1 MIPHILHIKNF
12 LSYGPETQ
20 IIDFRPYNLISLSGK
35 NGHGKSALLDAI
47 TWGIWGQARKSS
59 GQAKPDAGLMHLGQ
73 KHMMVI
79 LEFEVNGIIYRV
91 RREYLQTQSKAF
103 ATLDFGIQSKDGKLI
118 ALTDKTIKDTQDKI
132 DRTIGITY
140 ESFANSTFL
149 RQGQSNEFS
158 KKSPKERKEIL
169 AQILQL
175 QRFENQKKIALAHT
189 RKLQQEYQ
197 TNLQIQQRITQELT
211 ELATVQEL
219 YLQITQKI
227 DTLVQQKNILQKD
240 LASVQKELQILAGQ
254 ENEHNFILKQKIELE
269 EKLNT
274 LSQQIAQLQKDL
286 LDFNNPLSTQELK
299 SQQEK
304 IELELFKSQKAHQ
317 EKLSFRENYLTIKEQ
332 LQQKLSS
339 IQQNFDKKS
348 QEYQL
353 TLSKQEEIIKHTSI
367 QSKEE
372 ELKLIQIIN
381 QLQIAVRQNNDSLEI
396 IKKSGQSS
404 ELWQQE
410 KNNYDQKRQEYQ
422 NICAQGTYLKQ
433 HAQKLETDIT
443 HLQNDQ
449 HNNCLSCLQE
459 LNDQNKQQLIQKL
472 QLELQ
477 DIQKQLEAYK
487 NSAQIL
493 KTEFSQIQNNIQKH
507 QQEHELFLETK
518 AKQEQQQI
526 IIDQLHN
533 QEKALKEKINSL
545 QSSLQQALQ
554 AIDILKKDF
563 ETIVNDHKKA
573 LEDPEIQALQ
583 KSLVDIELKAKALVI
598 LSPEN
603 YQKLESELKII
614 TEQIKKQTAPD
625 QMIELQ
631 TILGQLLQQKNS
643 IESQLQN
650 LVQQIKNYQNLFE
663 NIHAL
668 KEQEKKN
675 IQLLEQNQQE
685 QQVVLI
691 EKGSLEQKQKKQNDL
706 TSEMLSIT
714 TSTKNLQQ
722 ELSDYQEICKALGKD
737 GIQALLIEQAIP
749 EIEHETNQILGR
761 LTNNQTQIFIE
772 SLKDLKKGGSKE
784 TLDIKI
790 SDSFGIRDYEMFSG
804 GEAFRI
810 DFALRIGISKLLARR
825 AGTTLQ
831 TIFIDEGFGS
841 QDEEG
846 LGLIMDN
853 IYKIQEEFAK
863 IIVVSHLQ
871 EMKEQFPVQFIV
883 EKKRSGSM
891 VSIVEQG

>member
-1 MIPHILHIKNF
+1 MIPHVLHIKNF

-79 LEFEVNGIIYRV
+79 LEFEVNGNIYRV

-140 ESFANSTFL
+140 ESFVNSTFL

-189 RKLQQEYQ
+189 RKLQLEYQ

-211 ELATVQEL
+211 ELTTVQEQ
-219 YLQITQKI
+219 YLLITQKI
-227 DTLVQQKNILQKD
+227 DLFEQQKNIVQKD
-240 LASVQKELQILAGQ
+240 LAILQKELQVLAGQ
-254 ENEHNFILKQKIELE
+254 ENEHNFIVKQKIEVE

-274 LSQQIAQLQKDL
+274 ISQQIVKLQKDL

-299 SQQEK
+299 TKQEK
-304 IELELFKSQKAHQ
+304 IEQELLKSQQAHQ
-317 EKLSFRENYLTIKEQ
+317 EKLTLRENYLTIKEE

-353 TLSKQEEIIKHTSI
+353 TISKQEEIIKHAST
-367 QSKEE
+367 QGKEE
-372 ELKLIQIIN
+372 EHKLLQITN
-381 QLQIAVRQNNDSLEI
+381 QLQIAVKQNNDSLEI

-404 ELWQQE
+404 KLWQQE

-433 HAQKLETDIT
+433 HLQKLETDII

-449 HNNCLSCLQE
+449 HKNCLSCLQE
-459 LNDQNKQQLIQKL
+459 LNNQTKQQLIQKL
-472 QLELQ
+472 NLELQ
-477 DIQKQLEAYK
+477 TIQNQLEIYK
-487 NSAQIL
+487 NTAQKL
-493 KTEFSQIQNNIQKH
+493 KLELTIIQNNIQTY

-526 IIDQLHN
+526 IINQLLN
-533 QEKALKEKINSL
+533 QEKALKEKIDSLQNSL
-545 QSSLQQALQ
+545 KQALQ
-554 AIDILKKDF
+554 TIDLLIKDLQ
-563 ETIVNDHKKA
+563 TITNDHKKA
-573 LEDPEIQALQ
+573 IESSEIQALQ
-583 KSLVDIELKAKALVI
+583 KNLIDIEIKAKALLI

-603 YQKLESELKII
+603 YQKLELELKTL

-631 TILGQLLQQKNS
+631 TILGQLLQQKNT

-650 LVQQIKNYQNLFE
+650 LIQQIKNYE
-663 NIHAL
+663 NISGNIANL
-668 KEQEKKN
+668 KEQEKKS
-675 IQLLEQNQQE
+675 IQSLEHNQQD
-685 QQVVLI
+685 QQALLI
-691 EKGSLEQKQKKQNDL
+691 EKGSLEQKQKKQSDL
-706 TSEMLSIT
+706 TTEMLSIT

-790 SDSFGIRDYEMFSG
+790 ADSFGIRDYEMFSG

-891 VSIVEQG
+891 ISVVEQG

>member
-1 MIPHILHIKNF
+1 MIPHVLHIKNF

-20 IIDFRPYNLISLSGK
+20 VIDFRPYNLISLSGK

-79 LEFEVNGIIYRV
+79 LEFEVNGNLYRV

-140 ESFANSTFL
+140 ESFVNSTFL

-211 ELATVQEL
+211 DLAAVPEQ
-219 YLQITQKI
+219 YLMVTQKI
-227 DTLVQQKNILQKD
+227 DAHIARHNDLQKE
-240 LASVQKELQILAGQ
+240 LILLQKELQTLIKQ
-254 ENEHNFILKQKIELE
+254 ENEQQFIEKQKTELE
-269 EKLNT
+269 EKYN
-274 LSQQIAQLQKDL
+274 SICKQIADKQNSL
-286 LDFNNPLSTQELK
+286 LNFANPTSIQELK
-299 SQQEK
+299 NKKELLEKTLFESQQSLEK
-304 IELELFKSQKAHQ
+304 
-317 EKLSFRENYLTIKEQ
+317 KLALRETYLATKEQ
-332 LQQKLSS
+332 LQQKTNVL
-339 IQQNFDKKS
+339 QQELDKKT
-348 QEYQL
+348 QEYNL
-353 TLSKQEEIIKHTSI
+353 IINKNEETLKHAVKQK
-367 QSKEE
+367 KEE
-372 ELKLIQIIN
+372 EYKLSQIAM
-381 QLQIAVRQNNDSLEI
+381 QLQTALKQHNHFIEI
-396 IKKSGQSS
+396 ITKCGQSS
-404 ELWQQE
+404 DLWQQE
-410 KNNYDQKRQEYQ
+410 KMGYDQKRQEYQ
-422 NICAQGTYLKQ
+422 NISAQGTYLKQ
-433 HAQKLETDIT
+433 HAQKLEQNII
-443 HLQNDQ
+443 HLQDTQ
-449 HNNCLSCLQE
+449 HNNCLACLQE
-459 LNDQNKQQLIQKL
+459 LNNQTKQQLIQSL
-472 QLELQ
+472 QNELQSIQEQLETYKKNIQLLKLDLHQ
-477 DIQKQLEAYK
+477 KNESIQKY
-487 NSAQIL
+487 
-493 KTEFSQIQNNIQKH
+493 
-507 QQEHELFLETK
+507 QQEHELLLENKAKTEQQLLIIEQLTIQKKDLEKKILELETLQNSTLQNIEIFK
-518 AKQEQQQI
+518 KEFE
-526 IIDQLHN
+526 DFTKSHTQLSENH
-533 QEKALKEKINSL
+533 EIKI
-545 QSSLQQALQ
+545 
-554 AIDILKKDF
+554 
-563 ETIVNDHKKA
+563 
-573 LEDPEIQALQ
+573 LQ
-583 KSLVDIELKAKALVI
+583 KHLLDIETEAKALPI
-598 LSPEN
+598 LSSDN
-603 YQKLESELKII
+603 YKEIELELKTI
-614 TEQIKKQTAPD
+614 TEQIHQQTAPD

-631 TILGQLLQQKNS
+631 TILGQLVQQK
-643 IESQLQN
+643 IELEKQLQI
-650 LVQQIKNYQNLFE
+650 VTDQIKNYTDLAQNFQK
-663 NIHAL
+663 I
-668 KEQEKKN
+668 KELEKKT
-675 IQLLEQNQQE
+675 IHDLEQNQRE
-685 QQVVLI
+685 QQNLLV
-691 EKGSLEQKQKKQNDL
+691 EKGSLEQKQKKQSDL
-706 TSEMLSIT
+706 SSEIIAID

-749 EIEHETNQILGR
+749 EIEHETNLILSR

-790 SDSFGIRDYEMFSG
+790 ADSFGIRDYEMFSG

-863 IIVVSHLQ
+863 IIVVSHLP

-883 EKKRSGSM
+883 EKKRSGS
-891 VSIVEQG
+891 VVLIQEQG

>member
-1 MIPHILHIKNF
+1 MIPHVLHIKNF

-73 KHMMVI
+73 KNMMVI
-79 LEFEVNGIIYRV
+79 LEFEVNGNLYRV

-140 ESFANSTFL
+140 ESFVNSTFL

-175 QRFENQKKIALAHT
+175 QRFEHQKKIALAHT

-211 ELATVQEL
+211 DLATVSEQ
-219 YLQITQKI
+219 YFQITQKI
-227 DTLVQQKNILQKD
+227 DTAVQQKNNL
-240 LASVQKELQILAGQ
+240 QKELATLQKESQILAGQ
-254 ENEHNFILKQKIELE
+254 ENEYHFILKQKIEVE
-269 EKLNT
+269 EKFNAIT
-274 LSQQIAQLQKDL
+274 QQIVKLQKDL
-286 LDFNNPLSTQELK
+286 LDFSNPALTQELK
-299 SQQEK
+299 TKQAKITQELLKSQQAQQEK
-304 IELELFKSQKAHQ
+304 LTL
-317 EKLSFRENYLTIKEQ
+317 RENYLTIKEQ
-332 LQQKLSS
+332 LQQKLSKT
-339 IQQNFDKKS
+339 QENFDKKS
-348 QEYQL
+348 QEYNL
-353 TLSKQEEIIKHTSI
+353 NFSKQEEIIKHTLT

-372 ELKLIQIIN
+372 ELKLIQITN
-381 QLQIAVRQNNDSLEI
+381 QLQTAKKQNNDSIEI
-396 IKKSGQSS
+396 IKKCSQSS
-404 ELWQQE
+404 DLWLQE

-422 NICAQGTYLKQ
+422 NVCAQGTYLKQ
-433 HAQKLETDIT
+433 HAQKLEKDIT
-443 HLQNDQ
+443 HLQNTE
-449 HNNCLSCLQE
+449 HNSCLSCLQE
-459 LNDQNKQQLIQKL
+459 LTSENKQQLIQT
-472 QLELQ
+472 LELELAN
-477 DIQKQLEAYK
+477 IQKQLETYK
-487 NSAQIL
+487 NSAQNL
-493 KTEFSQIQNNIQKH
+493 KTEFVQIQNNIQKY

-526 IIDQLHN
+526 IIDQLSSQQKSL
-533 QEKALKEKINSL
+533 QEKIDSLKIS
-545 QSSLQQALQ
+545 QDQ
-554 AIDILKKDF
+554 AIQATDLLKKDF
-563 ETIVNDHKKA
+563 ENLTNIHKKA
-573 LEDPEIQALQ
+573 LETSEIQTLQ
-583 KSLVDIELKAKALVI
+583 KNLVEIELTAKALVI
-598 LSPEN
+598 LSAEN

-614 TEQIKKQTAPD
+614 TEQITKQTAPD

-631 TILGQLLQQKNS
+631 TILGQLLQQKTDAY
-643 IESQLQN
+643 IQLQN
-650 LVQQIKNYQNLFE
+650 IAQQIKNYE
-663 NIHAL
+663 NISEKIATL

-675 IQLLEQNQQE
+675 IQFLEQNQQE
-685 QQVVLI
+685 QQVLLI
-691 EKGSLEQKQKKQNDL
+691 EKGSLEQKQKKQSDL

-749 EIEHETNQILGR
+749 EIEHETNQILAR

-790 SDSFGIRDYEMFSG
+790 ADSFGIRDYEMFSG

-891 VSIVEQG
+891 ISVVEQG